1 MTSSLEIEYSVD
13 TISAVDEDDISPI
26 EEVRLTVSNDDDT
39 TLPVW
44 TFRMWLMGLFSCCLL
59 SFLNTFFS
67 YRSEPLQV
75 TMISIQVASLPVG
88 KFLARMLPT
97 TKFKIPGFGNREFT
111 LNPGPF
117 NVKEHVLISIFANA
131 GAAFGGG
138 TAYAISIVNIVRAFY
153 HRKISFLA
161 SWILVITTQVLGY
174 GWAGVIRKF
183 VVEPAQMWWPSS
195 LVQVSLFRAMHEKDG
210 SRMSRGKFF
219 LIALVCSFSWYVFP
233 GYLFPTLSAIS
244 LVCWA
249 FPKSVTAQQIGS
261 GMRGIGIGSFAL
273 DWSVIASFLGS
284 PLVTPLF
291 ALVNIFVGFAL
302 FMYIILPIAYWGV
315 NLYNAHNFPIFSS
328 HLYNYKGEL
337 YNVSGIV
344 NDKFEIEMPA
354 YEQQG
359 RVNLSVFFSLTYGI
373 GFAAIVSTLSHVAVF
388 NGKEICTQLQAS
400 FEGKEDIHTKLMKKY
415 ENIPNWWF
423 YLLLVLTLLL
433 SLALCIFLKHE
444 IQMPWWGLIFAAGIA
459 LVFTLPV
466 SIITATTNQS
476 PGLNIIT
483 EYIMGYILP
492 GKPIANVCFKTY
504 GYISMTQAVSFL
516 NDFKLGHYMKIPP
529 RSMFVVQGIGTVIAG
544 TVNLAVAWWLL
555 TSVENICQDHLLPPN
570 SPWTCPGDRVFF
582 DASVIWGLVGPK
594 RIFGPLG
601 NYSALNW
608 FFLGGA
614 LGPVV
619 VWLFHKAF
627 PNQKWIPLI
636 NLPVL
641 LGATAAMPPATSL
654 NFNCWLIIGV
664 IFNYYVFKYR
674 KGWWQRYN
682 YVLSAALDAGLAF
695 MGVLLYFTLT
705 MQEISISWWGGE
717 GEHCDLASCPTAKGV
732 VVDGCPLY

>member
-1 MTSSLEIEYSVD
+1 MSTLEIVHNVE
-13 TISAVDEDDISPI
+13 EDDDDVSPV
-26 EEVRLTVSNDDDT
+26 EEVRLTVSNDDDPS
-39 TLPVW
+39 LPVW
-44 TFRMWLMGLFSCCLL
+44 TFRMWFLGLFSCCLL

-67 YRSEPLQV
+67 YRTEPLQV

-88 KFLARMLPT
+88 KFMARVLPT
-97 TKFKIPGFGNREFT
+97 TKFKIPGFGNQEFT

-138 TAYAISIVNIVRAFY
+138 TAYAISIVNIIRAFY
-153 HRKISFLA
+153 HKKISFLA
-161 SWILVITTQVLGY
+161 SWILVVTTQVLGY
-174 GWAGVIRKF
+174 GWAGIMRKF
-183 VVEPAQMWWPSS
+183 VVEPAEMWWPSS
-195 LVQVSLFRAMHEKDG
+195 LVQVSLFRAMHEKDDR
-210 SRMSRGKFF
+210 RMSRGKFF

-244 LVCWA
+244 WVCWA

-261 GMRGIGIGSFAL
+261 GMDGIGIGSFAL
-273 DWSVIASFLGS
+273 DWDIYA
-284 PLVTPLF
+284 
-291 ALVNIFVGFAL
+291 
-302 FMYIILPIAYWGV
+302 
-315 NLYNAHNFPIFSS
+315 
-328 HLYNYKGEL
+328 
-337 YNVSGIV
+337 
-344 NDKFEIEMPA
+344 
-354 YEQQG
+354 
-359 RVNLSVFFSLTYGI
+359 
-373 GFAAIVSTLSHVAVF
+373 
-388 NGKEICTQLQAS
+388 QLQAS
-400 FEGKEDIHTKLMKKY
+400 FKGKEDIHTKLMKKY
-415 ENIPNWWF
+415 KQIPNWWF
-423 YLLLVLTLLL
+423 HLLLVLTMLL
-433 SLALCIFLKHE
+433 SLAMCIFMKHE

-459 LVFTLPV
+459 LVFTLPI

-476 PGLNIIT
+476 PGLNVIT

-504 GYISMTQAVSFL
+504 GYISMAQAVSFL

-529 RSMFVVQGIGTVIAG
+529 RSMFVVQFIGTIIAG

-555 TSVENICQDHLLPPN
+555 TTVENICQDHLLPPN
-570 SPWTCPGDRVFF
+570 SPWTCPSDRVFF

-601 NYSALNW
+601 NYAALNW

-619 VWLFHKAF
+619 VWLLHKAF
-627 PNQKWIPLI
+627 PKQKWIRLI
-636 NLPVL
+636 NLPIL

-654 NFNCWLIIGV
+654 NFNCWIIVGV
-664 IFNYYVFKYR
+664 IFNYFIFKYR
-674 KGWWQRYN
+674 KSWWERYN

-705 MQEISISWWGGE
+705 MQGISISWWGAD
-717 GEHCDLASCPTAKGV
+717 GEHCDLASCPTAKGIIV
-732 VVDGCPLY
+732 NGCPVH